1 MKKNQQAGGSRRPKK
16 AKAVFEAAGDDDWE
30 ARFEKFLASSLAEK
44 ASQGLSDRI
53 SIAMHVEGK
62 TYFFR
67 RRNGE
72 NTLSRV
78 EDIKPDVHFWVPLST
93 LRHLLALAELPG
105 TGIGTMG
112 VAIFERIFVAD
123 EAMKVKFRVDTGF
136 LGLWSKGY
144 FSVLKAGGPEVA
156 SYLARFG
163 FDSLSRVKDVLKNIR
178 G

>member
-1 MKKNQQAGGSRRPKK
+1 MEEFLSSPL
-16 AKAVFEAAGDDDWE
+16 AV
-30 ARFEKFLASSLAEK
+30 K

-53 SIAMHVEGK
+53 CIALHLDGE

-67 RRNGE
+67 RKKGK
-72 NTLSRV
+72 NTLTRV
-78 EDIKPDVHFWVPLST
+78 EETKPDVHFWVPLST
-93 LRHLLALAELPG
+93 LRHLLSLAELPG

-112 VAIFERIFVAD
+112 VAIFERIFTND
-123 EAMKVKFRVDTGF
+123 ESVKVKFRVDTGF
-136 LGLWSKGY
+136 LGLWGKGY

-163 FDSLSRVKDVLKNIR
+163 FDSLSRVKEVLRKVR

>member
-1 MKKNQQAGGSRRPKK
+1 MEKKKNSPRREKK
-16 AKAVFEAAGDDDWE
+16 PAAASGVEDNWE
-30 ARFEKFLASSLAEK
+30 GRLEKFLSSSLALK

-53 SIAMHVEGK
+53 SIALHVEGE
-62 TYFFR
+62 TYYFR
-67 RRNGE
+67 RKKGQ
-72 NTLSRV
+72 NTLVRV
-78 EDIKPDVHFWVPLST
+78 EEAKPDVHFWVPLST
-93 LRHLLALAELPG
+93 LRHLLSLAELPG

-112 VAIFERIFVAD
+112 VAIFEKIFTGAD
-123 EAMKVKFRVDTGF
+123 NQKVKFRVDTGF

-163 FDSLSRVKDVLKNIR
+163 FDSLSRVKEVLKKVR